1 MVRFIDVTS
10 FLPPTMVSWS
20 SIALKMGFNH
30 FQHDDAKYSQMFCF
44 CVT

>member
-20 SIALKMGFNH
+20 SIALKMGFIH
-30 FQHDDAKYSQMFCF
+30 LQHDDAKYSQMFCF